1 MKSSLKNLR
10 KLVILFLIII
20 LFLSLSFPKFIFANT
35 TYVKD
40 NTKNNIKT
48 LYLFQPLIQ
57 RQETPKILL
66 TISNESIKYKVE
78 KNDTLYSIS
87 KKYNISIEELRKANN
102 LKDTDILK
110 IGMILIIP
118 KKPIYIYSPADN
130 FDWELKTDKILLLY
144 LKSNI
149 IFSPLA
155 NGEIIYIG
163 QISGF
168 GNSVIIHIEEYN
180 VVISN
185 LEEILIQKNQKV
197 NLQTCI
203 GYSVKNDV
211 LNISVFFKD
220 KMLNLK
226 DFLKK

>member
-1 MKSSLKNLR
+1 MKSSLKNLQ
-10 KLVILFLIII
+10 KLVVLFLIII

-35 TYVKD
+35 TYLKE

-102 LKDTDILK
+102 LKDKDILK

-168 GNSVIIHIEEYN
+168 GNSVIINIEEYN

-203 GYSVKNDV
+203 GYSVKKDV

>member
-1 MKSSLKNLR
+1 MKSSLKNLQ
-10 KLVILFLIII
+10 KLVVLFLIII

-35 TYVKD
+35 TYLKE

-102 LKDTDILK
+102 LKDKDILK

-168 GNSVIIHIEEYN
+168 GNSVIINIEEYN

>member
-1 MKSSLKNLR
+1 MKSSLKNLQ

-110 IGMILIIP
+110 IGMVLIIP

-168 GNSVIIHIEEYN
+168 GNSVIINIEEYN

>member
-1 MKSSLKNLR
+1 MKSSLKNLQ

-35 TYVKD
+35 TYLKE

-102 LKDTDILK
+102 LKDKDILK

-168 GNSVIIHIEEYN
+168 GNSVIINIEEYN

-203 GYSVKNDV
+203 GYSVKKDV

>member
-168 GNSVIIHIEEYN
+168 GNSVIINIEEYN

>member
-1 MKSSLKNLR
+1 MKSSLKNLQ
-10 KLVILFLIII
+10 KLVVLFLIII

-35 TYVKD
+35 TYLKE
-40 NTKNNIKT
+40 NTKNNIKA

-102 LKDTDILK
+102 LKDKDILK

-168 GNSVIIHIEEYN
+168 GNSVIINIEEYN